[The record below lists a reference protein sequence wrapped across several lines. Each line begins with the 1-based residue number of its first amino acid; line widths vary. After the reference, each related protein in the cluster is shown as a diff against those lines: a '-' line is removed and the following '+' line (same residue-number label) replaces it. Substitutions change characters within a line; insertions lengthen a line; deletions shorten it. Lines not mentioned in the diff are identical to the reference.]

1 MIATTGT
8 THSTELKRVPLLEV
22 SRQTAT
28 IRTELDAAI
37 ARVPELGQFIPG
49 PEVRAS

>member
-1 MIATTGT
+1 MGSAGT
-8 THSTELKRVPLLEV
+8 VLSDQVARD
-22 SRQTAT
+22 T